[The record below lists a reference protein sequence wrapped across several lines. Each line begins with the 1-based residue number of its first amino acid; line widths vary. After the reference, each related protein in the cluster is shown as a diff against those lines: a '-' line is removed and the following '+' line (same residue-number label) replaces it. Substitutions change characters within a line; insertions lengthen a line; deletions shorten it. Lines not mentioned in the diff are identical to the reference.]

1 MEQVLATFG
10 LILFFNEAIRIG
22 FGPAALFS
30 DLPPSLSGFVEILPG
45 VPYPAFRLWVIV
57 VGLCCALAIGLFVS
71 RTRTGAMLRAGA
83 ENPEMAAALGV
94 NIKRLFR
101 LIFAAGATFA
111 GIAGMMLGPLT
122 AVQPGMGEPLLILSL
137 VVIIIGGIGSVR
149 GAFIAAIIVGLVDT
163 VGRVFLPS
171 LLRLFFDQATAD
183 GAGPALAS
191 MLVYILMAVILI
203 FRPTGL
209 FPAKGQRVM
218 AGILRILGIIGSGMA
233 HNRMLWLV
241 VAGFGLF
248 PIFTHVADLPFWNDL
263 AMRIMLLGI
272 AAMGLNLVLGYG
284 GMVSFGHAAFIGI
297 GAYCVGISQYYG
309 LMDGWL
315 HILFA
320 LLACGI
326 TGLIIGVLAL
336 RTSGIYFIMIT
347 LGFAQM
353 LFFLFVSL
361 ENFGGDDGMSIDR
374 AEFGIIDLYEPLRLY
389 FLIWGVLVLVG
400 VMLMV
405 IVRSRF
411 GVTLQAIKSNE
422 TRVEAMGLVPL
433 HYKLVSYVM
442 SAMICGLAGALF
454 ASWQEYVSPDIMH
467 WTRSGELMIIIILG
481 GLGTLAGPIIG
492 AIVFLLLEEF
502 LPLMLETLLPAYAEN
517 WMIIFGPLLVL
528 VVLFG
533 RGGLVG
539 LINRIIDRLKGSS
552 ASRGR
557 S

>member
-1 MEQVLATFG
+1 
-10 LILFFNEAIRIG
+10 
-22 FGPAALFS
+22 
-30 DLPPSLSGFVEILPG
+30 
-45 VPYPAFRLWVIV
+45 
-57 VGLCCALAIGLFVS
+57 
-71 RTRTGAMLRAGA
+71 
-83 ENPEMAAALGV
+83 
-94 NIKRLFR
+94 
-101 LIFAAGATFA
+101 
-111 GIAGMMLGPLT
+111 
-122 AVQPGMGEPLLILSL
+122 
-137 VVIIIGGIGSVR
+137 
-149 GAFIAAIIVGLVDT
+149 
-163 VGRVFLPS
+163 
-171 LLRLFFDQATAD
+171 
-183 GAGPALAS
+183 
-191 MLVYILMAVILI
+191 
-203 FRPTGL
+203 
-209 FPAKGQRVM
+209 M

-233 HNRMLWLV
+233 DNRMLWLV

-422 TRVEAMGLVPL
+422 MRVEAMGLVPL